1 MAFYPININIS
12 NRRCLVVG
20 GGSVAARKIAS
31 LLDCE
36 ALVRVVSPEVCGT
49 IATYA
54 NDGRLEWI
62 RRDYHRDDLEE
73 VFLVFAATDQP
84 LVQKRVARDAEHAG
98 VLLNSADD
106 PERCDFQVPAKVRRG
121 NLLIAVSTGGAS
133 PALAAQLKQ
142 RLLQTYGPEYAIF
155 VELMSMVRQQ
165 VVGKNRESEENRQL
179 FHRLLTQPLAEM
191 IEKGQ
196 WEEILL
202 HLESVLPKEINS
214 REIVSAFVTKGNNV

>member
-12 NRRCLVVG
+12 KRRCLVVG

-36 ALVRVVSPEVCGT
+36 ALVRVVSPEVCAT

-54 NDGRLEWI
+54 QDGRIEWI
-62 RRDYHRDDLEE
+62 KRDYHGDDLDG

-84 LVQKRVARDAEHAG
+84 EVQNRVAQDADQAG
-98 VLLNSADD
+98 VLLNSADT
-106 PERCDFQVPAKVRRG
+106 PELCDFQVPAKVRRG

-142 RLLQTYGPEYAIF
+142 QLLHTYGPEYGIL
-155 VELMSMVRQQ
+155 VELLSMVRQQ

-179 FHRLLTQPLAEM
+179 FHRLLGQNLAEM
-191 IEKGQ
+191 IEKRQ
-196 WEEILL
+196 WEDILL

-214 REIVSAFVTKGNNV
+214 KAIVSVFRAKGI